1 MNLEK
6 QLHEELMRYRS
17 INKYGKNLIQEQ
29 EEPVGDAPLD
39 DIPAE
44 EPVGDAPVDD
54 LPVDD
59 IPMDDI
65 PAEEPV
71 GDAPVDEPVDGDIE
85 PDVEEVD
92 ITDLVN
98 MTKNIKNDL
107 DTSKTDNDQVMGKM
121 GDLFSKLDDLESK
134 LSQMDNVITKIDG
147 LESKVEDMKEP
158 TAVER
163 LEMRSLDS
171 YPFSQ
176 NPAEFFSQK
185 QLDMKASG
193 KNEYVITKQDV
204 SDYNPGE
211 MRDSFNQEKPDENEV
226 EW

>member
-44 EPVGDAPVDD
+44 GPVGDAPVDD

-211 MRDSFNQEKPDENEV
+211 MRDSFNREKPDENEV

>member
-29 EEPVGDAPLD
+29 EEPIDDIPAEEPVD

-54 LPVDD
+54 IPAEGPVDD
-59 IPMDDI
+59 IPV
-65 PAEEPV
+65 E
-71 GDAPVDEPVDGDIE
+71 EPVDGGVE

-98 MTKNIKNDL
+98 MTQNIKNDL
-107 DTSKTDNDQVMGKM
+107 DASKTDNDQVMGKM

-158 TAVER
+158 TPIER

-171 YPFSQ
+171 YPFNQ
-176 NPAEFFSQK
+176 NPSEFFSQK
-185 QLDMKASG
+185 QLDMKKSG

-204 SDYNPGE
+204 ADYNPGE
-211 MRDSFNQEKPDENEV
+211 MRDSFNQEKSDENEV

>member
-29 EEPVGDAPLD
+29 EEPIDDIPVEEPVD

-54 LPVDD
+54 IPAEGPV
-59 IPMDDI
+59 DDI

-71 GDAPVDEPVDGDIE
+71 DGGIE

-92 ITDLVN
+92 ITELVN
-98 MTKNIKNDL
+98 MTQNIKNDL
-107 DTSKTDNDQVMGKM
+107 DSSKSDNDQVMGKM

-158 TAVER
+158 TPQER

-171 YPFSQ
+171 YPFNQ
-176 NPAEFFSQK
+176 NPSEFFSQK

-204 SDYNPGE
+204 ADYNPGE

>member
-29 EEPVGDAPLD
+29 EEPVDDIPAEEPVD

-54 LPVDD
+54 IPAEGPV
-59 IPMDDI
+59 DDI

-71 GDAPVDEPVDGDIE
+71 DGGIE

-98 MTKNIKNDL
+98 MTQNIKNDL
-107 DTSKTDNDQVMGKM
+107 DASKTDNDQVMGKM

-158 TAVER
+158 TPIER

-171 YPFSQ
+171 YPFNQ
-176 NPAEFFSQK
+176 NPSEFFSQK
-185 QLDMKASG
+185 QLDMKKSG

-204 SDYNPGE
+204 ADYNPGE
-211 MRDSFNQEKPDENEV
+211 MRDSFNQQKSDENEV

>member
-29 EEPVGDAPLD
+29 EEPIDDIPAEEPVD

-54 LPVDD
+54 IPAEGPV
-59 IPMDDI
+59 DDI

-71 GDAPVDEPVDGDIE
+71 DGGIE

-98 MTKNIKNDL
+98 MTQNIKNDL
-107 DTSKTDNDQVMGKM
+107 DASKTDNDQVMGKM

-158 TAVER
+158 TPIER

-171 YPFSQ
+171 YPFNQ
-176 NPAEFFSQK
+176 NPSEFFSQK
-185 QLDMKASG
+185 QLDMKKSG

-204 SDYNPGE
+204 ADYNPGE
-211 MRDSFNQEKPDENEV
+211 MRDSFNQEKSDENEV

>member
-6 QLHEELMRYRS
+6 QLQEELMRYRS
-17 INKYGKNLIQEQ
+17 INQYGKKLIQEQ
-29 EEPVGDAPLD
+29 EEPVGDAPLE

-44 EPVGDAPVDD
+44 EPVGDAPVD
-54 LPVDD
+54 
-59 IPMDDI
+59 
-65 PAEEPV
+65 
-71 GDAPVDEPVDGDIE
+71 GDMEA
-85 PDVEEVD
+85 DVEEVD

-98 MTKNIKNDL
+98 MTQNIKNDL
-107 DTSKTDNDQVMGKM
+107 DSSKSDNDQVMGKM

-171 YPFSQ
+171 YPFNQ

-204 SDYNPGE
+204 ADYNPGE

>member
-17 INKYGKNLIQEQ
+17 INQYGKKLIQEQ
-29 EEPVGDAPLD
+29 EEPID

-44 EPVGDAPVDD
+44 EPVDDAPADDDAPVDD
-54 LPVDD
+54 APVDD
-59 IPMDDI
+59 V
-65 PAEEPV
+65 PAE
-71 GDAPVDEPVDGDIE
+71 EPVDGDIE

-98 MTKNIKNDL
+98 MTQNIKNDL
-107 DTSKTDNDQVMGKM
+107 DSSKSDNDQVMGKM

-158 TAVER
+158 TPQER

-171 YPFSQ
+171 YPFNQ
-176 NPAEFFSQK
+176 NPSEFFSQK

-204 SDYNPGE
+204 ADYNPGE

>member
-29 EEPVGDAPLD
+29 EEPVDDIPAEEPVD

-54 LPVDD
+54 IPAEGPVDD
-59 IPMDDI
+59 IPV
-65 PAEEPV
+65 E
-71 GDAPVDEPVDGDIE
+71 EPVDGGVE

-98 MTKNIKNDL
+98 MTQNIKNDL
-107 DTSKTDNDQVMGKM
+107 DASKTDNDQVMGKM

-158 TAVER
+158 TPIER

-171 YPFSQ
+171 YPFNQ
-176 NPAEFFSQK
+176 NPSEFFSQK
-185 QLDMKASG
+185 QLDMKKSG

-204 SDYNPGE
+204 ADYNPGE
-211 MRDSFNQEKPDENEV
+211 MRDSFNQQKSDENEV